1 MSTTARSIL
10 IFLFAAAG
18 AGVALALV
26 AIEPDLAA
34 VAEIPGDDEMATPA
48 TATPGAPSQ
57 NANPLRNGAPL
68 ETPVQPAVTQQ
79 VVGPAPAVP
88 ATAPKPDDALLKPL
102 VEIIGNL
109 TKASQTPPAALVA
122 SATQA
127 DSTAQPGGRLAAE
140 DDESAEEVSP
150 VPSDAAAAKS
160 AATTTADK
168 ATTAATTPQLAEEGD
183 GRITLRCQ
191 GSELRSVLEVLSR
204 QGDLNII
211 PAKSVAGEVTA
222 SLPNVGIEEALDV
235 IVKSAGYLWRREGK
249 FIYVGTRDDFRAM
262 DQASDR
268 INTRVYHPNY
278 ASARELELLITPL
291 LTPSVGKVKANTP
304 PKTGIATDDT
314 AAGGDD
320 YAGAET
326 VIVTDYENVLAMID
340 QVVARI
346 DRRPTQVAIEAMI
359 LSVKLDDEHRFGV
372 DFEFLR
378 NNDHVR
384 LATGS
389 PLNTLGQISFE
400 DGGLKFGYLDTNLAM
415 FLEAVE
421 TIGDANVIA
430 TPRVLCLNRQRAEI
444 HIGAQ
449 LGYVDT
455 TQTETASTQS
465 VKFLDVGTFLRIRPY
480 ISEDGT
486 VRLEVH
492 PELSTGTVRVEQGL
506 TLPDKDVTKVT
517 SNVMVRDGS
526 TIVIGGLIRDEMT
539 NSMTQVP
546 LFGSLPWIGPAF
558 RRSTQSLERRE
569 IIVLITPHIVYEP
582 EIGIQ
587 GDKAAREFHHRH
599 MVYADKLSPLGKRHL
614 GRRYFHQAQRAWSQG
629 DQDKALWLINLS
641 IHFDPLNRAAID
653 LRSDITSNN
662 AQGDHT
668 DVHPPRV
675 APNLHPLDGELLA
688 PWLVDELGQP
698 PFPLK
703 HPVDAGTT
711 GAMRPLM
718 PPQAGQGAA
727 R

>member
-10 IFLFAAAG
+10 IFFFAAAG
-18 AGVALALV
+18 AGVALAL
-26 AIEPDLAA
+26 AAFEPEFAALTETQVGDGAAA
-34 VAEIPGDDEMATPA
+34 VAS
-48 TATPGAPSQ
+48 APP
-57 NANPLRNGAPL
+57 NDALPTANPLRRNAPP
-68 ETPVQPAVTQQ
+68 ETPPQPAVTQRVDPQ
-79 VVGPAPAVP
+79 TPP
-88 ATAPKPDDALLKPL
+88 ATTAAPKQDDAVLGSL

-109 TKASQTPPAALVA
+109 TKANQAAPPAPNAPA
-122 SATQA
+122 NPSHPRRGA
-127 DSTAQPGGRLAAE
+127 
-140 DDESAEEVSP
+140 DESPGDDADVEEVSP
-150 VPSDAAAAKS
+150 ATRDASGAGGARPAAK
-160 AATTTADK
+160 TAVASD
-168 ATTAATTPQLAEEGD
+168 TPQLAEEGD

-191 GSELRSVLEVLSR
+191 GSDLRSVLELLSR

-222 SLPNVGIEEALDV
+222 SLPNVGVEEALDV

-249 FIYVGTRDDFRAM
+249 FIHVGTRDDFKAM

-268 INTRVYHPNY
+268 LGTRVYHPNY
-278 ASARELELLITPL
+278 VSARELEQLVTPL
-291 LTPSVGKVKANTP
+291 LTPSVGKVKATSP
-304 PKTGIATDDT
+304 PKAGIATDDT

-320 YAGAET
+320 FAGSET
-326 VIVTDYENVLAMID
+326 VIVHDYENILAMID
-340 QVVARI
+340 QIVARV

-378 NNDHVR
+378 NNDHIR

-389 PLNTLGQISFE
+389 PLNTLGEISFE

-415 FLEAVE
+415 FLDAVE

-465 VKFLDVGTFLRIRPY
+465 VKFLDVGTFLRIRPF

-492 PELSTGTVRVEQGL
+492 PELSTGVVRVEQGL

-558 RRSTQSLERRE
+558 RRSTQSMERRE

-582 EIGIQ
+582 EVGIQ

-599 MVYADKLSPLGKRHL
+599 MAYADKLSPLGKRHL
-614 GRRYFHQAQRAWSQG
+614 GRRYFHQAQRAWQQG

-641 IHFDPLNRAAID
+641 IHFDPLSRAAID

-668 DVHPPRV
+668 DVHPPRL

-688 PWLVDELGQP
+688 PWLVDELGRP
-698 PFPLK
+698 AYPLQ
-703 HPVDAGTT
+703 HPVDAGTP
-711 GAMRPLM
+711 GAMRPLA
-718 PPQAGQGAA
+718 PPSGQGGTP
-727 R
+727 